1 MMIRRNVAQR
11 VQALADFISWDP
23 DPYLIIDKQGQV
35 RYAYVGKTIAD
46 RPTVNDLLQEAA
58 KYVK

>member
-1 MMIRRNVAQR
+1 MARRIAMQE
-11 VQALADFISWDP
+11 
-23 DPYLIIDKQGQV
+23 GV